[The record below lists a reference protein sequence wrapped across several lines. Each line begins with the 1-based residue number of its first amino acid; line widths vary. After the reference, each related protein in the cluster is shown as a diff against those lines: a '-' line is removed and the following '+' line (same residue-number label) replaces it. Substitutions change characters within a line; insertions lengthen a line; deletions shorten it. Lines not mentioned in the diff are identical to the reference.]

1 MSDIFKNRNAEL
13 IVIGTLMTDPRALK
27 VLTDLSPQDFTDPE
41 LRAVFKAITDLT
53 TQNKPVSLP
62 ILDDVTKGS
71 LTDTLLDASTQA
83 TSPVLMPHHVEAIRE
98 AAVRRQ
104 VSDMA
109 VSLHRDMSDR
119 AIDLPACLESVRSKL
134 GGMSTSRHEWIS
146 AQELAT
152 DTSAWLESLS
162 KGEVKPVASGIPD
175 IDNLIGGFYPGEL
188 TVVGAKPGTGK
199 TVFGM
204 LVGLHSALKGLKVG
218 ILNLEMLSTQY
229 GSRIVSNLGLV
240 DAMKLRK
247 GTFDEDDKANIA
259 GAIKTLSSLPATFMF
274 NTRHIEDLVGA
285 VKNTD
290 LDLLV
295 VDYLQL
301 VRTKQAFESERL
313 RMAHISWALKELAV
327 DMRIPIIAMSQLR
340 RPDAGSTDKMPS
352 MRDLRESGNLEADAD
367 GIILLHEPVSDKDPY
382 VYKDDRPHIEAWK
395 KQGYRYICLKVEK
408 QRQGA
413 VGTIPV
419 LFDARHMRYV
429 GIERTK

>member
-1 MSDIFKNRNAEL
+1 MSDIFKNRNAEI

-27 VLTDLSPQDFTDPE
+27 ALTDLSPQDFTDPE

-53 TQNKPVSLP
+53 AQNKPVSLP

-98 AAVRRQ
+98 ASVRRQ

-109 VSLHRDMSDR
+109 VSLYKDMSDR
-119 AIDLPACLESVRSKL
+119 SIDLPACLESVRSKL
-134 GGMSTSRHEWIS
+134 GGMSATRHEWQS
-146 AQELAT
+146 AT
-152 DTSAWLESLS
+152 DLAASTLQWLERLHS
-162 KGEVKPVASGIPD
+162 GQEKPVQSGVAD
-175 IDNLIGGFYPGEL
+175 MDRLIGGFYPGEL

-204 LVGLHSALKGLKVG
+204 VVGLHAARDGRKVG
-218 ILNLEMLSTQY
+218 ILNLEMLDSQY
-229 GSRIVSNLGLV
+229 GTRMVSNIGRV
-240 DAMKLRK
+240 DAMKLRR
-247 GTFDEDDKANIA
+247 GDFTGDDWRTIVDACAEIA
-259 GAIKTLSSLPATFMF
+259 MLPATFMF
-274 NTRHIEDLVGA
+274 NTRYIEDLISA
-285 VKNTD
+285 VKAAD
-290 LDLLV
+290 IDLLV
-295 VDYLQL
+295 VDYIQL

-327 DMRIPIIAMSQLR
+327 DRQIPVIAMSQLR
-340 RPDAGSTDKMPS
+340 RPDASASDKMPS

-395 KQGYRYICLKVEK
+395 KQGYRYICMKVEK